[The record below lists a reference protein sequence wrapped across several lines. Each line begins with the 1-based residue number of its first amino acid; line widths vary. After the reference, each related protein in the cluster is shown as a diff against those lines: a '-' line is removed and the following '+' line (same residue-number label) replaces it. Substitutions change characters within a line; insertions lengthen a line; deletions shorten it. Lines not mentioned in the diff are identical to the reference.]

1 MWTLVSRAL
10 RCVPTVPTLSKLDQ
24 AEIKHQP
31 QRLERLHQLV
41 VDHLVEYARF
51 KGKAL
56 GTTVTNLQQVLRQY
70 EYGIEGVVGFFTQ
83 HM

>member
-1 MWTLVSRAL
+1 MLTLASNFV
-10 RCVPTVPTLSKLDQ
+10 KWEQ

-41 VDHLVEYARF
+41 VDHWIEYARF

-56 GTTVTNLQQVLRQY
+56 GTSVTNLQQVLRQY
-70 EYGIEGVVGFFTQ
+70 EHGIEGVVGFFIQ
-83 HM
+83 HMQ

>member
-1 MWTLVSRAL
+1 L
-10 RCVPTVPTLSKLDQ
+10 RTIYHVLNSAAFANCEQ

-41 VDHLVEYARF
+41 LDHWVEYARF

-56 GTTVTNLQQVLRQY
+56 GMTVTNLQQVLRHY
-70 EYGIEGVVGFFTQ
+70 EHGIEGVVGFFTQ